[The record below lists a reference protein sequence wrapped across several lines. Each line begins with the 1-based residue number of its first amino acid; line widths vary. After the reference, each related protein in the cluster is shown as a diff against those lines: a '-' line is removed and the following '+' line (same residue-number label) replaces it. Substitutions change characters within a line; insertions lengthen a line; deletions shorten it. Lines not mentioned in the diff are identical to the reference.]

1 MQYAFSS
8 EANSPT
14 KNVVEESRLSS
25 RSRASSFGRPHL
37 RQERSRL
44 YSTTQTARPRA
55 VHAAQA
61 YCGSKLKRRRSSS
74 IPWKK
79 FTSLLRSFSSLEAL
93 SSDTCGKIPSTY
105 RNDSVVSCNDAGQE
119 ARRCAPTKCAQT
131 APQ

>member
-1 MQYAFSS
+1 MQYVFSS
-8 EANSPT
+8 EANFPT
-14 KNVVEESRLSS
+14 KNVLEESRRSS

-55 VHAAQA
+55 AHVARA

-74 IPWKK
+74 ILWKK
-79 FTSLLRSFSSLEAL
+79 FTSLPRSFSSLEAL
-93 SSDTCGKIPSTY
+93 SSNTCGKIPSTY

-119 ARRCAPTKCAQT
+119 ALGRAPTKCAQI